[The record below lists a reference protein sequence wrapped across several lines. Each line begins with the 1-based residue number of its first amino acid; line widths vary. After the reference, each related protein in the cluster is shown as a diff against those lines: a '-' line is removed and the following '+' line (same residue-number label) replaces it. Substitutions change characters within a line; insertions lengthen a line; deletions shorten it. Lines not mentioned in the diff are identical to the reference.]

1 MVLPHFPSG
10 KKLLGW
16 VLVSLGLVG
25 VVASLIIQKSEYDPA
40 SFTIGTI
47 SILMS
52 IAGIS
57 LIMK

>member
-1 MVLPHFPSG
+1 MVLSGFPPR
-10 KKLLGW
+10 KRLLGW
-16 VLVSLGLVG
+16 VLASLGLVG
-25 VVASLIIQKSEYDPA
+25 VAASLIIQKSEYDPA

-47 SILMS
+47 SILIS